1 MIRHEEESV
10 LEGAALF
17 TIMNDIIPIIVE
29 GVRTL
34 VAAIQSRT
42 SKLRPLARLATRGY
56 HRRSNLTQNKLKGTS
71 LGLQVHVFVSLASVS
86 SRV

>member
-56 HRRSNLTQNKLKGTS
+56 HRRSNLTRNKVCLVYRSTS
-71 LGLQVHVFVSLASVS
+71 FVSL
-86 SRV
+86 RR